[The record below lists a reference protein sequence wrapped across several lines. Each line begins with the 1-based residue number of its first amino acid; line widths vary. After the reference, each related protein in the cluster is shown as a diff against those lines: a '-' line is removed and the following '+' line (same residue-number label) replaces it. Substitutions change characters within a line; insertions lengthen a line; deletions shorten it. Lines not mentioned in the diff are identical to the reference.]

1 MNTNLIA
8 IAVANLV
15 AGSNVELTPKVKSL
29 LDMLGGALQLHHREI
44 LEVKRLAAKVAS
56 PELHKAISLVAD
68 RTELE
73 DEMNAPR
80 IVDGPT
86 KTVH

>member
-15 AGSNVELTPKVKSL
+15 AGSNVELTPKVASL
-29 LDMLGGALQLHHREI
+29 LDMLGGALRLHHQQI
-44 LEVKRLAAKVAS
+44 LEVQRLAAEVAS
-56 PELHKAISLVAD
+56 PELHKAISEIAD
-68 RTELE
+68 RTAIE
-73 DEMNAPR
+73 DEMGAPQ
-80 IVDGPT
+80 IVDRPT